1 MTRKRC
7 KRRAMRAAGRL
18 AIGLLLGS
26 LVVAGCGDDE
36 EPATTA
42 TTAPEATQTPTTETA
57 TTADGDEDG
66 DQAEAEG
73 DGGKETIEI
82 GRPTSIENTLEAV
95 FTGSLDAALIC
106 DELVTERYVRSA
118 YGARE
123 GCIAA
128 QKPGALADSVE
139 IADVEEA
146 GGSASAVAIPT
157 GGPYDGVE
165 VEVELVR
172 EPGGWRVD
180 SLLADVP
187 AGP

>member
-1 MTRKRC
+1 
-7 KRRAMRAAGRL
+7 MRARGRV
-18 AIGLLLGS
+18 AIGLSLGA
-26 LVVAGCGDDE
+26 LALGGCGDEE

-42 TTAPEATQTPTTETA
+42 TTATTTNATTQTTTTATA
-57 TTADGDEDG
+57 TTADGDEVG
-66 DQAEAEG
+66 GGGGGGRGEG
-73 DGGKETIEI
+73 IQV
-82 GRPTSIENTLEAV
+82 GRPTTIENTLEAV
-95 FTGSLDAALIC
+95 LTGASDAALIC
-106 DELVTERYVRSA
+106 DSLVTDRYVRSA

-139 IADVEEA
+139 IAEVDEA
-146 GGSASAVAIPT
+146 GDSASAVAIPS

-165 VEVELVR
+165 VEVELVNA
-172 EPGGWRVD
+172 PGGWQVD

>member
-1 MTRKRC
+1 VP
-7 KRRAMRAAGRL
+7 GRV
-18 AIGLLLGS
+18 AIALVAGS
-26 LVVAGCGDDE
+26 LVLAGCGDDE
-36 EPATTA
+36 EEAATTA
-42 TTAPEATQTPTTETA
+42 TTTPTVQTTTAQTA
-57 TTADGDEDG
+57 TTADGDEVDESAG
-66 DQAEAEG
+66 GGGHEG
-73 DGGKETIEI
+73 SAS
-82 GRPTSIENTLEAV
+82 GRPTTIEGTLEAV
-95 FTGSLDAALIC
+95 FTGAADAALIC
-106 DELVTERYVRSA
+106 DSLATDRYVRRA

-139 IADVEEA
+139 ITEVDED
-146 GGSASAVAIPT
+146 GDSASAVAIPT

-172 EPGGWRVD
+172 GGDGWRVD

>member
-1 MTRKRC
+1 
-7 KRRAMRAAGRL
+7 MRACGRV
-18 AIGLLLGS
+18 AIGAVVGALL
-26 LVVAGCGDDE
+26 AACGDVEE
-36 EPATTA
+36 EPTTTA
-42 TTAPEATQTPTTETA
+42 APTTQTTTTQTTTTETA
-57 TTADGDEDG
+57 TTADGDEVG
-66 DQAEAEG
+66 EAEG
-73 DGGKETIEI
+73 RGEEIAI
-82 GRPTSIENTLEAV
+82 GRPTTIEDTLEAV
-95 FTGSLDAALIC
+95 FTGSADAVVIC
-106 DELVTERYVRSA
+106 DALVTENYVRTA

-139 IADVEEA
+139 IEDVEES
-146 GGSASAVAIPT
+146 GDSASAVAIPA

-172 EPGGWRVD
+172 EGEGWRVD

>member
-1 MTRKRC
+1 VGAC
-7 KRRAMRAAGRL
+7 GRV
-18 AIGLLLGS
+18 AIGLVLGA
-26 LVVAGCGDDE
+26 LALAGCGGE
-36 EPATTA
+36 EEPATTEPATTAPATTA
-42 TTAPEATQTPTTETA
+42 TTQTTTTATA
-57 TTADGDEDG
+57 TTADGDE
-66 DQAEAEG
+66 A
-73 DGGKETIEI
+73 GGGGGETIEI

-95 FTGSLDAALIC
+95 FTGSLDAELIC
-106 DELVTERYVRSA
+106 DSLVTERYVRSA

-139 IADVEEA
+139 ITEVEEA
-146 GGSASAVAIPT
+146 GKSASAVAIPS

-165 VEVELVR
+165 VEVELVN

>member
-1 MTRKRC
+1 
-7 KRRAMRAAGRL
+7 MRAPVL
-18 AIGLLLGS
+18 VVIGLLLGAPA
-26 LVVAGCGDDE
+26 LAGCGDE
-36 EPATTA
+36 EETT
-42 TTAPEATQTPTTETA
+42 TTAPTTTAPTQTTTTATA
-57 TTADGDEDG
+57 TTADGDEVG
-66 DQAEAEG
+66 GG
-73 DGGKETIEI
+73 DGGGGEEAIEI
-82 GRPTSIENTLEAV
+82 GRPTTIEGTLEAV
-95 FTGSLDAALIC
+95 FTGTLDAALIC
-106 DELVTERYVRSA
+106 DELVTDRYVRTA

-139 IADVEEA
+139 ITEVE
-146 GGSASAVAIPT
+146 GSGDSASAVTIPS

-165 VEVELVR
+165 VEVELVN

>member
-1 MTRKRC
+1 
-7 KRRAMRAAGRL
+7 MRARGRV
-18 AIGLLLGS
+18 AIGAVVGA
-26 LVVAGCGDDE
+26 LVLAACGDEEE
-36 EPATTA
+36 EPTTPA
-42 TTAPEATQTPTTETA
+42 APTTTPTTQTTTTETA
-57 TTADGDEDG
+57 TTADGDEVD
-66 DQAEAEG
+66 EA
-73 DGGKETIEI
+73 DGGGEEI
-82 GRPTSIENTLEAV
+82 AVGRPTTIENTLEAV
-95 FTGSLDAALIC
+95 VTGSADAALIC
-106 DELVTERYVRSA
+106 DALVTENYVRTA

-139 IADVEEA
+139 IEDVEES
-146 GGSASAVAIPT
+146 GDSASAVAIPA

-172 EPGGWRVD
+172 EGEGWQVD